1 MIVHLRDVEIQPEP
15 YADYRPI
22 FETSRLNVTH
32 VRIRPG
38 ETVPAHTHEDEDQV
52 YYVAAGEGF
61 VELDAVRTDVAAGS
75 SVLIPLGTEHAIT
88 NTGTEPLD
96 YVFFVVF
103 IPEHA

>member
-1 MIVHLRDVEIQPEP
+1 MIIQFDDLKVAPES

-32 VRIRPG
+32 VRVWPG
-38 ETVPAHTHEDEDQV
+38 QSVPAHVHDDEDQV
-52 YYVAAGEGF
+52 YYVATGTGI
-61 VELDAVRTDVAAGS
+61 VELDSERVEVSGGS
-75 SVLIPLGTEHAIT
+75 SVLIPLGTEHMIT
-88 NTGTEPLD
+88 NTGSEPLD

>member
-1 MIVHLRDVEIQPEP
+1 MIVHL
-15 YADYRPI
+15 A
-22 FETSRLNVTH
+22 TSRSSPSHTPTTGRSSRRVDSTSPTSGSA
-32 VRIRPG
+32 RARRPG
-38 ETVPAHTHEDEDQV
+38 HTHEDEDQV
-52 YYVAAGEGF
+52 YYVAAGDGF